1 MKSKSSLKADTAVG
15 VWNVR
20 LSHILN
26 HGNEVG
32 WPVPFPENSQKVMKI
47 VYWFLY
53 GWLNH
58 RAGLVRKKHN
68 CASAGDWSLDNRR
81 SLEIMKN
88 LAVLFIMLAV
98 FKKYFC

>member
-1 MKSKSSLKADTAVG
+1 MASSLPRK
-15 VWNVR
+15 
-20 LSHILN
+20 
-26 HGNEVG
+26 
-32 WPVPFPENSQKVMKI
+32 FPESYENCLLI
-47 VYWFLY
+47 FI
-53 GWLNH
+53 WLAQPQSW
-58 RAGLVRKKHN
+58 AGQKKHN